1 MTRTFSSRT
10 FLLHYTI
17 GVATVILV
25 VFGLFHLPR
34 HRHNTAVVHTRLST
48 LQHLLVISYPRHTP
62 ESFGQWL
69 DQARLDQWAAP
80 GWNVSWIAPDGHLRW
95 SITPPL
101 FEDLPPAICEAIE
114 QARVASPPPL
124 CLCIRHGL
132 QFKSYHVLP
141 LSPDQADAGVL
152 LLQADLPRFGSM
164 PLTSGSSP
172 SC

>member
-62 ESFGQWL
+62 ESFRQWL

-80 GWNVSWIAPDGHLRW
+80 GWNVSWKIGR
-95 SITPPL
+95 
-101 FEDLPPAICEAIE
+101 
-114 QARVASPPPL
+114 
-124 CLCIRHGL
+124 
-132 QFKSYHVLP
+132 
-141 LSPDQADAGVL
+141 
-152 LLQADLPRFGSM
+152 
-164 PLTSGSSP
+164 
-172 SC
+172 